1 MTALWEF
8 AKAAIELLPGSPGM
22 EPLGRVVPVS
32 GLTTLTVVSATQLA
46 YGGVDEQAYAQKWIW
61 RPLTASDAD
70 RIRFSDSFAPG
81 TGTLTHSGTNY
92 SDTTATSEYAI
103 ISPFSPQAWRIAIQN
118 AITKTMGLDETI
130 VPIVQGQEWH
140 WLHELD
146 WLKAPSQIRKVERNQ
161 SPVIT
166 RNRYLQKRHSYDSA
180 GLFLPDYWT
189 VTSNAAA
196 TPFLSTNAGTP
207 ALNRGAKYYYSL
219 ERSGGTDASLLQEVD
234 VNRAGVAGEQPVG
247 QAITG
252 VAIVDPDSAGDILV
266 SLYSDDGSVSD
277 TSTGSGGGRQVIT
290 VSVTL
295 PETANGVRLFVTAQ
309 NNNAAQNVFQ
319 AYALIGDL
327 HDAVRRDNYPRSLL
341 RTDQYHFEQ
350 GGPLKVHNP
359 SMGRGQII
367 VTSERPYPAFD
378 ATRFG
383 SGAADTDESDAPA
396 DVVAVGAIFYLF
408 RGKFGDG
415 HPDTKVWE
423 RKFDSLRLSHMAADT
438 DAGHAGFRMLGSP
451 VAAPARYVR

>member
-92 SDTTATSEYAI
+92 TDTTATSEYAI

-196 TPFLSTNAGTP
+196 TPFITSTYRNQKS
-207 ALNRGAKYYYSL
+207 RYQL
-219 ERSGGTDASLLQEVD
+219 ERSSSDAYILQNVSSQLD
-234 VNRAGVAGEQPVG
+234 GVSGNYPAGETVTAVVVADPVNASDVIISISDG
-247 QAITG
+247 TQT
-252 VAIVDPDSAGDILV
+252 VTSAGLGTARQEYAC
-266 SLYSDDGSVSD
+266 SLTLDNSSQII
-277 TSTGSGGGRQVIT
+277 QV
-290 VSVTL
+290 
-295 PETANGVRLFVTAQ
+295 GVTAQ
-309 NNNAAQNVFQ
+309 TNDATQIVYE

-327 HDAVRRDNYPRSLL
+327 TDVVRRDNYPRSLL

-350 GGPLKVHNP
+350 GGPLKAHNP

-451 VAAPARYVR
+451 VASPARYVR